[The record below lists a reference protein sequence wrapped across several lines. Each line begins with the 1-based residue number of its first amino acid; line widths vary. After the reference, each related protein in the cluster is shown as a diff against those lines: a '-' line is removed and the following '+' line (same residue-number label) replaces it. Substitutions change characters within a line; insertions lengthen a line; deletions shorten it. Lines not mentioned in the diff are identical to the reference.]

1 MSFIDRRASIGRS
14 MADCNDL
21 PPTKALVENAL
32 RATVKQTWR
41 ALVCAGLQ
49 AEDVPSGG
57 V

>member
-1 MSFIDRRASIGRS
+1 